1 MLRSHWFALC
11 WLPWLLANCGD
22 EKGRALRAL
31 SGKGIAPRAD
41 HVHDVIARGD
51 EESLREL
58 LICGV
63 FPRQADESGKTPLVL
78 ACERSDFRMVRLLLA
93 HGAIEGETSTDRGSA
108 LAIAAE
114 RGDIAIAKTLLDHGA
129 PTKVLMSD
137 DDPLL
142 LWCIKHGR
150 YIIASALLDHGADV
164 HGTDHQGRHAIACAM
179 ARKQRALVERL
190 LILGAD
196 AGAIGPGN
204 PDALPSIIQCWQL
217 GWDELLP
224 QLIRSGADLHARDAH
239 GHSLVDIVISQGRE
253 KELARLLD
261 LGLDPNTC
269 LADGTPL
276 LIWSLQQEERLSLK
290 LLEKG
295 ADPNT
300 RDHMNISILL
310 HAIHQSKRAVCEALI
325 RRKVQAAERT
335 VSPFPLPPVIVGAM
349 HHGWHDLI
357 ESLVACG
364 AGVNT
369 MSQSGLTAADLALN
383 RGDVVVFQQL
393 VRLGATPP
401 LSSWNRELLTEVKQ
415 SRWKRLETMLA
426 AGIRPAP
433 HTEETIHL
441 IREAMAAGE
450 TQALEVLLGHQIHSP
465 SMFLDACEAGRV
477 DHLLL
482 LQKHGIGPQA
492 SRGDALDLPLHAAI
506 RSGSVETVK
515 FLLDQGH
522 DVHAL
527 GRENQTPLVCAIAR
541 QHHSIVRLLLQYK
554 ADPNRPLEAKA
565 HAAFLAL
572 IPSNSMRWYLLFDRN
587 LTPLML
593 AAQTGDVE
601 MARTLMKHG
610 AKLGVCT
617 AVNKTWPLN
626 FACRQ
631 GDVPMIRLMLRKNP
645 YVERQCIHVDL
656 GKQEARLVDSC
667 GNVIFSTRI
676 SSGKKG
682 FSTQR
687 GTFVITNKHRTWN
700 STIYDG
706 ASMPCFQRL
715 SCGDFGFHQGVVP
728 GYPASHGCLRVPYG
742 QAQRL
747 FELTQIGDRVVI
759 E

>member
-1 MLRSHWFALC
+1 MLRWRWLILSL
-11 WLPWLLANCGD
+11 LPWLLVNCGD
-22 EKGRALRAL
+22 ERSRALRSL
-31 SGKGIAPRAD
+31 SHKGIALRAEL
-41 HVHDVIARGD
+41 VHELVLRGD

-58 LICGV
+58 LVCGV
-63 FPRQADESGKTPLVL
+63 FPRQADASGKTPLVL

-93 HGAIEGETSTDRGSA
+93 YGAIEGEKSPSHGRA

-129 PTKVLMSD
+129 HPNARMGH

-142 LWCIKHGR
+142 VWCIENGR

-164 HGTDHQGRHAIACAM
+164 HGIDRQGQNAIACAM
-179 ARKQRALVERL
+179 ARQQRALVERL
-190 LILGAD
+190 LAMGAD
-196 AGAIGPGN
+196 ASHIGQGGS
-204 PDALPSIIQCWQL
+204 DPSPIVIRCWQL
-217 GWDELLP
+217 GWHDLLP
-224 QLIRSGADLHARDAH
+224 LLIQRGADLQARDVH
-239 GHSLVDIVISQGRE
+239 GHRLVDIIISQRRE
-253 KELARLLD
+253 KELHALLD

-276 LIWSLQQEERLSLK
+276 LIWSLQQEEAFSLK

-300 RDHMNISILL
+300 KDAKNISVLL
-310 HAIHQSKRAVCEALI
+310 HAIHQSKRSVCEALI
-325 RRKVQAAERT
+325 QREVTAAEFP
-335 VSPFPLPPVIVGAM
+335 VSPHLLPPIIQGAM
-349 HHGWHDLI
+349 QQGWHDLI
-357 ESLVACG
+357 EPLVARG
-364 AGVNT
+364 AGVNAV
-369 MSQSGLTAADLALN
+369 SQSGLTAADLALN
-383 RGDVVVFQQL
+383 QGNVGAFQQL
-393 VRLGATPP
+393 VRLGAKPL
-401 LSSWNRELLTEVKQ
+401 LSSWNRELLTETRQ

-426 AGIRPAP
+426 AGIRPDP

-441 IREAMAAGE
+441 IKEAMAIGE
-450 TQALEVLLGHQIHSP
+450 TKVLEVLLRHQIHSP

-477 DHLLL
+477 DHLRL
-482 LQKHGIGPQA
+482 LQKYGIGPDA
-492 SRGDALDLPLHAAI
+492 SRDDTLDLPLQAAI
-506 RSGSVETVK
+506 RSGSLATVK
-515 FLLDQGH
+515 HLLERRH

-541 QHHSIVRLLLQYK
+541 RHHSIVRLLLQHQ
-554 ADPNRPLEAKA
+554 ADPNRPLEPKA
-565 HAAFLAL
+565 NAAFLAL
-572 IPSNSMRWYLLFDRN
+572 IPNNSMRWYLLFDRN

-631 GDVPMIRLMLRKNP
+631 SDVPMMRLMLRRNP
-645 YVERQCIHVDL
+645 YVEKQAIHVDL
-656 GKQEARLVDSC
+656 SKQEARLLDSC
-667 GNVIFSTRI
+667 GNVMFSTKI

-682 FSTQR
+682 FSTPK
-687 GTFVITNKHRTWN
+687 GTYVITNKHRAWN

-742 QAQRL
+742 QAQQL